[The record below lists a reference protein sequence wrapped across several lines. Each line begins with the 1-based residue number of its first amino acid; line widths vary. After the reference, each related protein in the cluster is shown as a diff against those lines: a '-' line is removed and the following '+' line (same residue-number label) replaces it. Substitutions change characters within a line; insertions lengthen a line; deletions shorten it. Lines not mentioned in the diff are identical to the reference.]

1 MEYIRIL
8 WIIVFFFFS
17 LSLIFI
23 WSKILVLFRRIT
35 AIHNLLQNCENIVK
49 ELGKAD

>member
-1 MEYIRIL
+1 MEYVRIL

-23 WSKILVLFRRIT
+23 WSKILVLFRRTT
-35 AIHNLLQNCENIVK
+35 AILNLLQNCDNLAK
-49 ELGKAD
+49 ELSDAD